1 MGTLVKVLD
10 HVSVEMLL
18 TCCFSTHD
26 RRPDEDECVVSNGG
40 CDHTC
45 DNDEG
50 SFVCHWNDGFLL
62 EEDGFTC
69 TSTLFRKQK

>member
-1 MGTLVKVLD
+1 M
-10 HVSVEMLL
+10 
-18 TCCFSTHD
+18 
-26 RRPDEDECVVSNGG
+26 SNGG

-50 SFVCHWNDGFLL
+50 SFECHCNDGFML

-69 TSTLFRKQK
+69 KIQKVIEIILFLCAG